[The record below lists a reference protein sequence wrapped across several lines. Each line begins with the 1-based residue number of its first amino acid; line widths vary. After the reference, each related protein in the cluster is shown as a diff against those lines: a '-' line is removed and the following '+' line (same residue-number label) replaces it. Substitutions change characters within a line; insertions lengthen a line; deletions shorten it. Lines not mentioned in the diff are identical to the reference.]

1 MLLSGHSANDLYL
14 SMFKQKVRL
23 KLDID
28 LLDINF
34 VKFLFRDGIISYV
47 SKESLVEPLTLREKD
62 KKANYTSK
70 RYFKK
75 PLISLF
81 DYYIININ
89 SKRLSPK
96 TSVPIHLIPTNPT
109 PNILYY

>member
-1 MLLSGHSANDLYL
+1 MWIPKMKSPSPEGLNAALPNEIPQFMLLSGHSANDLYL

-75 PLISLF
+75 PLFL
-81 DYYIININ
+81 YLIII
-89 SKRLSPK
+89 
-96 TSVPIHLIPTNPT
+96 
-109 PNILYY
+109 